1 MRGED
6 QAPVAVGPSDR
17 EFRVAV
23 ERGEDVEDVDEG
35 AEGEA
40 ETSGGAAARGWLLG
54 AGGGAR
60 VDAVVA
66 ERLGAEVGLRLERFP
81 DRPARRK

>member
-1 MRGED
+1 MCASSGLSGLPSLGVRGED

-54 AGGGAR
+54 
-60 VDAVVA
+60 VA
-66 ERLGAEVGLRLERFP
+66 ALRLTR
-81 DRPARRK
+81 